1 MTITRTLRKSA
12 LPLACCLALTL
23 TASAHAFELKSPAF
37 RQESE
42 IPQLYT
48 CQGKDISPPLAWSD
62 MPAGTRSLALICDDP
77 DAPIGTWVH
86 WVYYNIPVTVTALP
100 EAMPKTERPSPGGI
114 HGKSSFRDFGYGGP
128 CPPWGTHR
136 YFFRLYALDTS
147 LNLEPGATKKD
158 VLKAIQGH
166 ILGTA
171 ELMGTYRKK

>member
-1 MTITRTLRKSA
+1 MTITRTLKNRPFPWHAAWHWPSR
-12 LPLACCLALTL
+12 LPPTPSSSRARPSGRGARSRGST
-23 TASAHAFELKSPAF
+23 PA
-37 RQESE
+37 
-42 IPQLYT
+42 
-48 CQGKDISPPLAWSD
+48 QGKDISPPLAWSD

-86 WVYYNIPVTVTALP
+86 WVYYNIPVTVTSLP
-100 EAMPKTERPSPGGI
+100 EAMPKTERPAPGGI

-136 YFFRLYALDTS
+136 YYFRLYALDTS
-147 LNLEPGATKKD
+147 LNLESGATKKD